1 MKTDIRSAI
10 AQIVFTAC
18 GITTSITV
26 LYLIGFIFYTA
37 YPVLKSQGIYF
48 ILGDVWSYTNGI
60 YGIRVFIAGTLAVT
74 LVTFILACPLGIFTS
89 IFLAEFAP
97 RKLAYVI
104 RSLVELLVGIPSVVY
119 GIFGFVVLSKVMRS
133 YIKPFISGTL
143 GFIPIFYDTQPSAGD
158 GVLLTSMVLAV
169 MILPTIVA
177 ISENAIRSVPA
188 AYREASYAIGATHW
202 ETVRKVVIP
211 SASGGIMASLVLGT
225 MRAMGETMA
234 VVMLL
239 GNSAGIPTS
248 IFSSGYAMT
257 SKILNDAGERMANP
271 EHMSA
276 LFAIAAVLFLIE
288 ILFVFAAR
296 KLEAR
301 F

>member
-18 GITTSITV
+18 GIITAITV
-26 LYLIGFIFYTA
+26 LYLIGFIFYMA
-37 YPVLKSQGIYF
+37 FPVLKSQGTYF
-48 ILGDVWSYTNGI
+48 IVGDVWNYTNGI
-60 YGIRVFIAGTLAVT
+60 YGAKIFIIGTLAVT
-74 LVTFILACPLGIFTS
+74 FVTIILAFPLGIFTS

-97 RKLAYVI
+97 EKLAYVL

-119 GIFGFVVLSKVMRS
+119 GIFGFVVLSKFMMNHV
-133 YIKPFISGTL
+133 KPLISGTL
-143 GFIPIFYDTQPSAGD
+143 GFIPIFYDTQPSSGD
-158 GVLLTSMVLAV
+158 GVLLASMVLAV

-177 ISENAIRSVPA
+177 LSENAIRSVPA
-188 AYREASYAIGATHW
+188 AYREASYAVGATHW

-257 SKILNDAGERMANP
+257 SKILNDAGERMANA